1 MTNQSVEDGHS
12 QPSEDTFLCIAAN
25 AWPLVCTMSGV
36 VLALTWWV
44 IAVSPEV
51 GSITRA
57 QIATGQGAETFQ
69 ASCWQHVEVE
79 NKLDRH
85 RGVDAQLLLATRDAS
100 SWQFVC

>member
-1 MTNQSVEDGHS
+1 MPG
-12 QPSEDTFLCIAAN
+12 I
-25 AWPLVCTMSGV
+25 

-51 GSITRA
+51 GSITRE
-57 QIATGQGAETFQ
+57 QIATGQGTETLQ

-79 NKLDRH
+79 DELDRH

-100 SWQFVC
+100 SWECVC